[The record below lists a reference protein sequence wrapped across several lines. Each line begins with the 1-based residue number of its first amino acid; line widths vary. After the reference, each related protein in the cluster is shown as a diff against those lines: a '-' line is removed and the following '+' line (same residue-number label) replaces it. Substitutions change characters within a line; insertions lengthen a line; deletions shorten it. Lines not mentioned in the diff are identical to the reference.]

1 MKRTRRLLQHSI
13 KSVLASNHKKGPRPN
28 PPDRPKAQPRC
39 QRDLD
44 NDKHSENPRADGSD
58 DDYIV
63 TSMIKLCH
71 IRTFW
76 CCQMMFQE
84 LGFSLLVTRCM
95 LQPTPKSQL
104 SMLSLQMLC
113 FPKEYFRHWTLLEA
127 WWRLCWQR
135 LDSLVFS
142 CWDCFIQ
149 TTHHHHHSIILFNM
163 HFYSLQNFNECYI
176 FLQLFLCSTRFLF
189 LQKCPLAPGPDRW
202 SPVDIF
208 GRRGR
213 PGGRRRSRVP
223 RRQGGGDAHG
233 GAGDE
238 GARDRAW
245 WPSGGPVVAQWC
257 PVVPVVARG

>member
-1 MKRTRRLLQHSI
+1 
-13 KSVLASNHKKGPRPN
+13 
-28 PPDRPKAQPRC
+28 
-39 QRDLD
+39 
-44 NDKHSENPRADGSD
+44 
-58 DDYIV
+58 
-63 TSMIKLCH
+63 MIKLCH

-84 LGFSLLVTRCM
+84 LGFSLLVTRCL

-104 SMLSLQMLC
+104 SMFSLQMLC

-135 LDSLVFS
+135 LDPLVFS

-149 TTHHHHHSIILFNM
+149 TTHHHHSIILFNM

-176 FLQLFLCSTRFLF
+176 FFCNCFYVLHVFYFSRNALD
-189 LQKCPLAPGPDRW
+189 GPT

-223 RRQGGGDAHG
+223 SRQGGGDAHG

-245 WPSGGPVVAQWC
+245 
-257 PVVPVVARG
+257 